1 MRESP
6 PPRGGRFATVTTD
19 VVEARPTP
27 VRSIALAGSKGGVG
41 TTTIAVELAAM
52 ASADGFTVALID
64 LVPCGDSHY
73 RLDIPIPASR
83 HTVED
88 LLPLADE
95 LDEQTIESAMPRS
108 ADGIR
113 LLPSPDRVVDLDGL
127 PRLVR
132 SLSAFFELLVVD
144 AGRLADTV
152 CMAFDACDSSAL
164 VLTPDVVGVGDAGRL
179 LDEMEGTAI
188 DRHSLAVLL
197 NRSLRGDDLI
207 SVRDVESYLGA
218 RVISVLGEE
227 SALCR
232 AASDR
237 GHFVHDG
244 RSKLSESLNRLY
256 HSLLFPKRLDR

>member
-1 MRESP
+1 
-6 PPRGGRFATVTTD
+6 VH
-19 VVEARPTP
+19 
-27 VRSIALAGSKGGVG
+27 SIAFAGSKGGVG
-41 TTTIAVELAAM
+41 TTTMAVELSAM

-64 LVPCGDSHY
+64 LVPRGDAHY
-73 RLDIPIPASR
+73 RLDIPVPATR

-95 LDEQTIESAMPRS
+95 LDGQTIDSAMPRS

-113 LLPSPDRVVDLDGL
+113 LLPSPDRIVDLDGL
-127 PRLVR
+127 PRLVL

-152 CMAFDACDSSAL
+152 GAAFEACESSVL
-164 VLTPDVVGVGDAGRL
+164 VVTPDVVGVGDAGML
-179 LDEMEGTAI
+179 LDGMGDTAI
-188 DRHSLAVLL
+188 DRRSLAVLL

-227 SALCR
+227 TALCR
-232 AASDR
+232 AAGDR
-237 GHFVHDG
+237 GRFVHDG
-244 RSKLSESLNRLY
+244 HSRLSESLNGLY
-256 HSLLFPKRLDR
+256 HALLFPKRLDY